1 MRDRTMT
8 YAHNLIKRE
17 GNYKIQR
24 AAGEIE
30 NLPNNN
36 TKMIEAVKKLNKPK
50 PLQHL
55 LVKGK
60 NGLKAHPQKQVK
72 VIATSDKTSSKLLNQ

>member
-1 MRDRTMT
+1 
-8 YAHNLIKRE
+8 
-17 GNYKIQR
+17 
-24 AAGEIE
+24 
-30 NLPNNN
+30 
-36 TKMIEAVKKLNKPK
+36 MIEAVKKLNKPK

-60 NGLKAHPQKQVK
+60 NGLKANPQKQVK

>member
-8 YAHNLIKRE
+8 DARNLTKRE

-24 AAGEIE
+24 AVGKIE

-36 TKMIEAVKKLNKPK
+36 IKIIKAVKKLNKPK
-50 PLQHL
+50 ALQHL

-60 NGLKAHPQKQVK
+60 TGLKANPRKQVK
-72 VIATSDKTSSKLLNQ
+72 VIATSDKTSSKLLN